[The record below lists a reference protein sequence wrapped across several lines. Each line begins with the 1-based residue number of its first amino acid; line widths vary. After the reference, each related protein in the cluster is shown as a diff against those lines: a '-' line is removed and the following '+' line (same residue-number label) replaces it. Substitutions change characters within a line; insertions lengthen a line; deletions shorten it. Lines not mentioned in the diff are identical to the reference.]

1 MRKPAPRTS
10 RSAFRV
16 LHSALALALMAA
28 AATAGAATY
37 YASPTGAAD
46 AACTAD
52 DPGTIQAAVNKAAKG
67 TSWETGS
74 EVLLLAGTYDYTDP
88 AWSGKNCVDVPQ
100 NKDYLTI
107 RSASG
112 TPANTILLGRGSE
125 TYVSEDLLTTN
136 SPFYARAI
144 YSSKSKIRVRGL
156 TITNFYLN
164 ANGVAMGASSA
175 NLIDEVSNCVIA
187 GNTGAAGSALASH
200 RVVTDTVFAGNRTT
214 GSGGVFNGNTGFFIT
229 NCLFVSNYAA
239 GSGGVG
245 NNICGTF
252 FNCVFTN
259 NSSVSEAGCITG
271 NSNARN
277 LYFENCLFACNTS
290 GSGGAGKYL
299 GGISTNCVFIGNH
312 ATGNNGAVTQYAG
325 VPSFYN
331 CHFEGNYAGSNY
343 GTCNNLNAYG
353 CVFVGNHAKRG
364 SGGAIGV
371 GTCVIA
377 DCVFSNNWAKDG
389 GAVGAQNN
397 YKPVITNCLFAYN
410 CATNNGGAFTGA
422 THAVYDSLFVENVA
436 TNGGGGS
443 NYGGAF
449 YHCRFLRN
457 SAKTGGVAVN
467 VARVTFH
474 DCEFIE
480 NSATGSGGAIQDG
493 NIRRCL
499 FLRNRAKNY
508 AAVSSYNGVNLQ
520 DCVFQENT
528 AQEYALGATGDIRNC
543 LIISNE
549 TTSTKHGLFY
559 VGSPVN
565 CTLIGNK
572 TGGKPLLPRNGT
584 NCLFFDN
591 KPYDLVNVAYT
602 YQNCLFGTRSNGSSL
617 VLRDCVQTNNP
628 HFNFGHNPKL
638 SWYAPRKRSPAVNAG
653 AEQSW
658 STNSL
663 DLAGNGRLY
672 GEIDIGCYELW
683 PSTDGTKVL
692 LR

>member
-1 MRKPAPRTS
+1 MARSIYGTFSGCVFSRNTATGTGGCFSCSGNGALQLVDSLFATNSAASCGVAQFRTCVITNCTFSGNTATGNCGVWSTYAGSTRAYDS
-10 RSAFRV
+10 RFLGNSAAGDSGAGSGLSAFR
-16 LHSALALALMAA
+16 
-28 AATAGAATY
+28 
-37 YASPTGAAD
+37 
-46 AACTAD
+46 C
-52 DPGTIQAAVNKAAKG
+52 
-67 TSWETGS
+67 E
-74 EVLLLAGTYDYTDP
+74 
-88 AWSGKNCVDVPQ
+88 
-100 NKDYLTI
+100 
-107 RSASG
+107 
-112 TPANTILLGRGSE
+112 
-125 TYVSEDLLTTN
+125 
-136 SPFYARAI
+136 
-144 YSSKSKIRVRGL
+144 
-156 TITNFYLN
+156 
-164 ANGVAMGASSA
+164 
-175 NLIDEVSNCVIA
+175 
-187 GNTGAAGSALASH
+187 
-200 RVVTDTVFAGNRTT
+200 
-214 GSGGVFNGNTGFFIT
+214 
-229 NCLFVSNYAA
+229 
-239 GSGGVG
+239 
-245 NNICGTF
+245 
-252 FNCVFTN
+252 
-259 NSSVSEAGCITG
+259 
-271 NSNARN
+271 
-277 LYFENCLFACNTS
+277 
-290 GSGGAGKYL
+290 
-299 GGISTNCVFIGNH
+299 FIGNH
-312 ATGNNGAVTQYAG
+312 AGKSA
-325 VPSFYN
+325 
-331 CHFEGNYAGSNY
+331 
-343 GTCNNLNAYG
+343 
-353 CVFVGNHAKRG
+353 
-364 SGGAIGV
+364 GAITIQ
-371 GTCVIA
+371 TCEIS

-436 TNGGGGS
+436 TNGGGVS

-474 DCEFIE
+474 DCDFIE

-499 FLRNRAKNY
+499 FLRNHAKSY
-508 AAVSSYNGVNLQ
+508 AAVSSYNGVSLQ
-520 DCVFQENT
+520 DCIFQENT
-528 AQEYALGATGDIRNC
+528 AQEYVLGATGDIRNC

-572 TGGKPLLPRNGT
+572 TGGKPLLPKNGT

-628 HFNFGHNPKL
+628 HFNLGHNPKL
-638 SWYAPRKRSPAVNAG
+638 AWYAPRKRSPAVNAG

-672 GEIDIGCYELW
+672 GEIDIGCYEFW
-683 PSTDGTKVL
+683 PSKDGTKVL

>member
-1 MRKPAPRTS
+1 
-10 RSAFRV
+10 
-16 LHSALALALMAA
+16 MAA
-28 AATAGAATY
+28 AAATVSAATY

-52 DPGTIQAAVNKAAKG
+52 DPGTVAAAIGKASKR
-67 TSWETGS
+67 TSWDNGDEI
-74 EVLLLAGTYDYTDP
+74 VLLAGTYDYSDP

-112 TPANTILLGRGSE
+112 DSANTILLGRGSE

-164 ANGVAMGASSA
+164 ANGVALGASSA

-214 GSGGVFNGNTGFFIT
+214 GSGGVFNGSTGFFIT

-245 NNICGTF
+245 SNICGTF

-290 GSGGAGKYL
+290 SSGGVGKYL

-312 ATGNNGAVTQYAG
+312 ATGDNGAVTQYAG

-331 CHFEGNYAGSNY
+331 CRFEGNYAGSNY

-389 GAVGAQNN
+389 GAVRAQNN

-436 TNGGGGS
+436 TNDGGVS

-457 SAKTGGVAVN
+457 SAKNGGVAVN
-467 VARVTFH
+467 VPVPVFH
-474 DCEFIE
+474 DCDFIE
-480 NSATGSGGAIQDG
+480 NSATGSGGVLKAGDVQ
-493 NIRRCL
+493 RCL
-499 FLRNRAKNY
+499 FLRNRANSY
-508 AAVSSYNGVNLQ
+508 AAFSSSDGMNVRNCIFESNKAN
-520 DCVFQENT
+520 D
-528 AQEYALGATGDIRNC
+528 YALAATGAIYNC

-549 TTSTKHGLFY
+549 TTSTTHGLFY
-559 VGSPVN
+559 VGAPVN
-565 CTLIGNK
+565 CTLVGNR
-572 TGGKPLLPRNGT
+572 TANKPLLPRGAT
-584 NCLFFDN
+584 NCILADN
-591 KPYDLVNVAYT
+591 LPQDIGSVGYT
-602 YQNCLFGTRSNGSSL
+602 FQNCLYGTRTGSAPL
-617 VLRDCVQTNNP
+617 ADCVQTNNP
-628 HFNFGHNPKL
+628 HFNLGHNPKL
-638 SWYAPRKRSPAVNAG
+638 AWYAPRKRSPARDAG

-658 STNSL
+658 AADSL

>member
-1 MRKPAPRTS
+1 M
-10 RSAFRV
+10 
-16 LHSALALALMAA
+16 A
-28 AATAGAATY
+28 AATATASAATY
-37 YASPTGAAD
+37 YASPSGAAD

-74 EVLLLAGTYDYTDP
+74 EVVLLAGTYDYSDP
-88 AWSGKNCVDVPQ
+88 AWSGKNCVEVPK

-112 TPANTILLGRGSE
+112 NPANTILFGRGSK

-136 SPFYARAI
+136 EPFYARAI
-144 YSSKSKIRVRGL
+144 YTSSRLRLSGITV
-156 TITNFYLN
+156 TNFYFN
-164 ANGVAMGASSA
+164 DFGVAVRASA
-175 NLIDEVSNCVIA
+175 LNLEVSNCVIA
-187 GNTGAAGSALASH
+187 GNAGEAGSALFNQ
-200 RVVTDTVFAGNRTT
+200 RVVTDCTFAGNRTT
-214 GSGGVFNGNTGFFIT
+214 GSGGVFNNTVGFFVT
-229 NCLFVSNYAA
+229 NCLFAA
-239 GSGGVG
+239 NHANGSGGVG
-245 NNICGTF
+245 ASVCGSF
-252 FNCVFTN
+252 VRCAFTN
-259 NSSVSEAGCITG
+259 NSSASEAGCIGG
-271 NSNARN
+271 NNNARN
-277 LYFENCLFACNTS
+277 LYFEECLFACNTS
-290 GSGGAGKYL
+290 GSGGVGKYL

-312 ATGNNGAVTQYAG
+312 ATGNNGAVTQYVG

-331 CHFEGNYAGSNY
+331 CHFEGNYAGSSY
-343 GTCNNLNAYG
+343 GTCNNLNAYN
-353 CVFVGNHAKRG
+353 CVFVGNHAKKG

-397 YKPVITNCLFAYN
+397 FKPVITNCLFAYN

-422 THAVYDSLFVENVA
+422 THAVYDSLIIGNVA
-436 TNGGGGS
+436 TNSGGAS

-457 SAKTGGVAVN
+457 SAQTCGVAIS
-467 VARVTFH
+467 VAKMTFH

-480 NSATGSGGAIQDG
+480 NSAKGSGGVLKAGDVQ
-493 NIRRCL
+493 RCL
-499 FLRNRAKNY
+499 FLRNRANSY
-508 AAVSSYNGVNLQ
+508 AAFSSSDGMNVRNCIFESNKAN
-520 DCVFQENT
+520 D
-528 AQEYALGATGDIRNC
+528 YALAATGAIYNC

-549 TTSTKHGLFY
+549 TTSTTHGLFY
-559 VGSPVN
+559 VGAPVN

-572 TGGKPLLPRNGT
+572 TASKPILPRGAT
-584 NCLFFDN
+584 NCILTDN
-591 KPYDLVNVAYT
+591 HPQDIGSINYT
-602 YQNCLFGTRSNGSSL
+602 FKNCLYGTRTGNAPL
-617 VLRDCVQTNNP
+617 TDCVQTNNP

-658 STNSL
+658 ATDSL

-672 GEIDIGCYELW
+672 GEIDIGCYEFW
-683 PSTDGTKVL
+683 PSKDGTTVM